1 MESSNNTS
9 TIILNR
15 KKAWTFKFHDVE
27 VILNGSKVA
36 QLKNG
41 SSESIIIPAGTHTLA
56 VIAVG
61 FGAIFAQSCQMIF
74 DAQAGESYSFVI
86 EPAQQNFTIVLSSS
100 SESFR
105 KATLESVPSTQTE
118 AVKQEQPLEPNDAQP
133 LGLVESEEQQISQ
146 EQPEL
151 QDKVQVNSNPMDLD
165 DEHYYLEVEQ
175 EIQQFRLDDALW
187 SKCTALAKD
196 NPMEA
201 ISLYR
206 QERVKRLKKGIK
218 VKITTNQFIP
228 PTPLP
233 AINYQGCLKP
243 ILGFVG
249 VIIILNLFWSYQDYQ
264 EEQRQI
270 EENRE
275 YALAERKA
283 ERKRKYDEERK
294 NPAWVEY
301 QEGCSYMKSIDEYG
315 ANNGTE
321 VPFWNSNGVYTG
333 TKVLTSDEILQK
345 YIDCIDSFKGKK
357 YLYGPDS

>member
-1 MESSNNTS
+1 MEQSNENS
-9 TIILNR
+9 TILLTR
-15 KKAWTFKFHDVE
+15 KKAFTFALTDVE
-27 VILNGSKVA
+27 VSFNGSKVA
-36 QLKNG
+36 LLKNG
-41 SSESIIIPAGTHTLA
+41 GSESITIPAGTHTV
-56 VIAVG
+56 VILPVG
-61 FGAIFAQSCQMIF
+61 FASMFAESYQMIF

-86 EPAQQNFTIVLSSS
+86 EPAQQGFSIVLSSS
-100 SESFR
+100 SESFK

-118 AVKQEQPLEPNDAQP
+118 AVKHEQPLEPNDAQP

-187 SKCTALAKD
+187 SKCMALAKD

-270 EENRE
+270 ERNRE
-275 YALAERKA
+275 YALAQRKA
-283 ERKRKYDEERK
+283 EEKMRYDEERT
-294 NPAWVEY
+294 NPAYKKHQSACMIGLRNRLKISARGDKDFFE
-301 QEGCSYMKSIDEYG
+301 ER
-315 ANNGTE
+315 
-321 VPFWNSNGVYTG
+321 
-333 TKVLTSDEILQK
+333 VLTRSEIYENYDKCMSL
-345 YIDCIDSFKGKK
+345 FKGKK